1 MTTPITTWWSAAHG
15 AGRYRQGHE
24 RSPPGAVGD
33 PQPVRRRGPR
43 CDPGA
48 GGASAARR
56 DVVKLIIAVV
66 VLAAG
71 VHDNLVGAA
80 LLTPLIHE
88 PDRKPHTALSYQRAE
103 TSRSHRA

>member
-1 MTTPITTWWSAAHG
+1 M
-15 AGRYRQGHE
+15 
-24 RSPPGAVGD
+24 
-33 PQPVRRRGPR
+33 
-43 CDPGA
+43 
-48 GGASAARR
+48 
-56 DVVKLIIAVV
+56 VKLIIAVV
-66 VLAAG
+66 ALAAG